1 MHKVIAAILLI
12 RPHHLHQGGLVGDQP
27 EAQLVQG
34 LHQLQLR
41 DNTVL
46 DISISCAC
54 QVTLAWKCSG
64 FDSR

>member
-12 RPHHLHQGGLVGDQP
+12 GPFHPHQGGLVGDQP

-41 DNTVL
+41 GNTIL
-46 DISISCAC
+46 DI
-54 QVTLAWKCSG
+54 
-64 FDSR
+64 

>member
-12 RPHHLHQGGLVGDQP
+12 GPFHPHQVGLVGDQP
-27 EAQLVQG
+27 EAKLVQG

-46 DISISCAC
+46 DI
-54 QVTLAWKCSG
+54 
-64 FDSR
+64 